1 MSDSLTMFRASLPSS
16 SSAMTRR
23 SLWITNPDA
32 MRTVFAS
39 LLSTRLSLKSMPVP
53 SRRKISPPA
62 PALDPVLAQEEQPL
76 TRM

>member
-53 SRRKISPPA
+53 SRRKISPPV
-62 PALDPVLAQEEQPL
+62 PALDLALAREEQPP